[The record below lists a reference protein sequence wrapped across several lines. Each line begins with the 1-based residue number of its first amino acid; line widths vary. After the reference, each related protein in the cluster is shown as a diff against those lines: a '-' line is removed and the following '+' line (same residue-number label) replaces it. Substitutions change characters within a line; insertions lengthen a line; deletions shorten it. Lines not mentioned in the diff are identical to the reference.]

1 MGSGG
6 SSHRLWPAPQCLS
19 VALKFNGRA
28 SNCPILYISLVGPLG
43 PLFTPRTNSSIC
55 GKAPN
60 CYLSQLSFWFLIHL
74 CLKCILIFPEVHFWN
89 FRSHFSFSNHHWDI
103 LLLTEPS
110 KAKTAISTIFMHNLS
125 QFNKILFGKRCN
137 ASQDS
142 SLFSSL

>member
-1 MGSGG
+1 MQSSEVFWSQWKRWYILGSFTKSASNCNSVGSGG

-43 PLFTPRTNSSIC
+43 PLFTLRTNSSIC

-89 FRSHFSFSNHHWDI
+89 FRSHFSFFK
-103 LLLTEPS
+103 PS
-110 KAKTAISTIFMHNLS
+110 L
-125 QFNKILFGKRCN
+125 RY
-137 ASQDS
+137 
-142 SLFSSL
+142 SLADRAL